1 VNFNCLADAVRSF
14 NQKGYNICWT
24 RTNISCESKRYV
36 KNEKEVLLIEDNGTT
51 IEVKSV

>member
-1 VNFNCLADAVRSF
+1 MNFNCLADAVRSF

-36 KNEKEVLLIEDNGTT
+36 KNGKEVLLIEDNGAT
-51 IEVKSV
+51 IEIKSV